1 MGQPLFSRSRAEA
14 AMTRLPSIALACAVV
29 LMAACSHPVAN
40 HVDACGREPV
50 PEVPVAIQ
58 LVPAGA
64 ATIEVHV
71 RGSGAAIVLLPGTGG
86 DASQYDT
93 IAPILSAA
101 GYRTIALSVRGAGR
115 SEGPLDGLTLH
126 DYADDVAGA
135 IRSLGVAPVHVLGR
149 AGGNRVARMLATNHP
164 DLVASVILVNAGGL
178 VPADPSALQAMRDW
192 SAGHLAEAEALAAF
206 RKSMLAPATDPRC
219 VQPFAQWPAANAG
232 QFAASAATAVGDWWT
247 AGRARV
253 LILQGADDLI
263 APVGNGHAL
272 ARELGNR
279 AKLVDI
285 PDAGH
290 ALLFEQPRRVA
301 DEVLDFLQDLNGHRP

>member
-115 SEGPLDGLTLH
+115 SEGPLDGLMLH

-206 RKSMLAPATDPRC
+206 RKSMLSPATDPRC

-232 QFAASAATAVGDWWT
+232 QFATSAARSRPYDVRY
-247 AGRARV
+247 RARARGQ
-253 LILQGADDLI
+253 LGTRRCS
-263 APVGNGHAL
+263 GH
-272 ARELGNR
+272 
-279 AKLVDI
+279 
-285 PDAGH
+285 
-290 ALLFEQPRRVA
+290 PRIHMI
-301 DEVLDFLQDLNGHRP
+301 G